1 MLFSRKFPSIIRAE
15 EGVLKTTDEML
26 TEENKNMYVVL
37 FTDLMPIASIPKIN
51 IFSLSGRLKSKSSR
65 TMSEIQTGGNTTLHL
80 NIQGNN
86 EAAHLQKVDGYLRPV

>member
-1 MLFSRKFPSIIRAE
+1 MLFSRKFPNIIRAE

-51 IFSLSGRLKSKSSR
+51 IFS
-65 TMSEIQTGGNTTLHL
+65 
-80 NIQGNN
+80 
-86 EAAHLQKVDGYLRPV
+86 